1 MSFTKIAP
9 GEIFTVKQASYIAR
23 SLVDQLADS
32 LEKVTGSFSGS
43 HKVKGC
49 NLRWDQI
56 SISRFSSEDNCSE
69 LFLPLALGIFWL
81 FTERG
86 IALHGLGILANQ
98 AVLSDSPI
106 FWKLP
111 KSANASYN
119 SSSNMDC
126 ATTRSHKKPFQ
137 KISEEASTILVVNL
151 FFEFLGSFFHWI
163 FCRGHLINSARNL
176 QLISLLGK
184 VSSSLSWIKRTSYRG
199 RWTTLHNCKRVLF
212 LIRT

>member
-1 MSFTKIAP
+1 MKSKTI
-9 GEIFTVKQASYIAR
+9 EISNKLPISPEPEVLSTNWQILWKK
-23 SLVDQLADS
+23 
-32 LEKVTGSFSGS
+32 ETGSFSGS

-98 AVLSDSPI
+98 TVLSDSPI

-119 SSSNMDC
+119 SSSNMDW

-184 VSSSLSWIKRTSYRG
+184 VSGSLSWIKRTSYRG
-199 RWTTLHNCKRVLF
+199 RWTTLHNWKRALF
-212 LIRT
+212 HLS